1 MYKYCYSDSQTGYDT
16 QKAIVVS
23 ASDADNNQNKWI
35 DDIPIRVV
43 VPKDVEIFGSQGR
56 KIFGQNSGV
65 MKQVLW
71 DTDYQERK
79 HAIRS
84 QSEVTLHWVAQMG
97 RTWYPNTTPTAQRV
111 DYSPSIVRIENIYV
125 NREETVPNCV
135 QHSSSKNEVKN
146 FPSYLYV
153 VMERGGVNL
162 LNHILTDTTPA
173 DRLQPKDKTTEI
185 AASSST
191 EPFNDIQTSPVISKS
206 INANLNFNNKLD
218 LAQQAINAVFH
229 LHSLGIAHRDIKAT
243 NFVLFTDNQLKLLD
257 FGWAKQDKKD
267 GSLQTPM
274 PGTEGVR
281 PPEVANFNPRNYNLP
296 SVDIWC
302 SGLLLYFIFTGRAIS
317 KELSEKIRLITVG
330 DTNQM
335 NEINEAKDL
344 EIENYFN
351 QLYSRHIDTLGSLK
365 KLIKHM
371 TSINPQ
377 SRPAIHQVKT
387 LIDGIYKELFACN
400 TTKGIEMDIDANR
413 TRNDEEFID
422 DIFNMIRGFDDENQT
437 FLNGQQI
444 DDLHIEDHS
453 MQTSHSRNEVMAS
466 RGIPIQQQPITDP
479 MATPVANN
487 SGSHINIQQQLNV
500 PNNMNAQIAHSGKLA
515 PRHPKKRK
523 ISNQN
528 TRHQSNDSNSQQQQS
543 SSAQPFN
550 DQTNMSSSWPSGSRQ
565 E

>member
-1 MYKYCYSDSQTGYDT
+1 M
-16 QKAIVVS
+16 
-23 ASDADNNQNKWI
+23 
-35 DDIPIRVV
+35 
-43 VPKDVEIFGSQGR
+43 
-56 KIFGQNSGV
+56 
-65 MKQVLW
+65 
-71 DTDYQERK
+71 
-79 HAIRS
+79 
-84 QSEVTLHWVAQMG
+84 
-97 RTWYPNTTPTAQRV
+97 
-111 DYSPSIVRIENIYV
+111 
-125 NREETVPNCV
+125 
-135 QHSSSKNEVKN
+135 
-146 FPSYLYV
+146 
-153 VMERGGVNL
+153 
-162 LNHILTDTTPA
+162 PA
-173 DRLQPKDKTTEI
+173 
-185 AASSST
+185 
-191 EPFNDIQTSPVISKS
+191 
-206 INANLNFNNKLD
+206 
-218 LAQQAINAVFH
+218 
-229 LHSLGIAHRDIKAT
+229 G
-243 NFVLFTDNQLKLLD
+243 
-257 FGWAKQDKKD
+257 
-267 GSLQTPM
+267 
-274 PGTEGVR
+274 
-281 PPEVANFNPRNYNLP
+281 PPEVSNFNPKNYNLP

-317 KELSEKIRLITVG
+317 RELSERIRLITVG

-453 MQTSHSRNEVMAS
+453 MQTSHSRSEIMAS
-466 RGIPIQQQPITDP
+466 HGIPTQQQPITDP

-500 PNNMNAQIAHSGKLA
+500 QNNMNGQIAHRSFI
-515 PRHPKKRK
+515 PDRRPPKKRK
-523 ISNQN
+523 KSNQN
-528 TRHQSNDSNSQQQQS
+528 VISDMQNVRQQTHVSNTVETNSV
-543 SSAQPFN
+543 QPIN
-550 DQTNMSSSWPSGSRQ
+550 QNNSDIANPQGPGPSTQTLHGPLSLRQEMSRREDELEDAVAKVYGVDKGGEKKFTTMSDSWPSGKK
-565 E
+565 